1 MYKYM
6 FAHLNAFYLFLRSI
20 WICFFQLVWKLNHIY
35 LHLLI
40 CITSLKKR
48 KEKRHIFN
56 SSYSTNGV
64 SVFFF

>member
-40 CITSLKKR
+40 CITG
-48 KEKRHIFN
+48 H
-56 SSYSTNGV
+56 
-64 SVFFF
+64 